1 MSAPIYLGSV
11 ETNEA
16 QMSRTTKISAADRH
30 ELEVYMPAPAG
41 TPRAGLVVLQEI
53 FGLNQHIRSV
63 ADSFA
68 EAGFL
73 AVAPA
78 LFDRVQPNAEF
89 DYDDLAPGRE
99 MVGRLSERETMLD
112 IAAAISVASEA
123 GRVLVVGYCWGGTL
137 AFQAACRFPV
147 LAAACYYGRGIVNVL
162 AETPRCPV
170 IYHYGME
177 DPHIPL
183 NDVKCVRAVRSEGIF
198 HLYEGAGHGFNCESR
213 KDYRPAAAA
222 LARRRTLSLFDAVL

>member
-1 MSAPIYLGSV
+1 
-11 ETNEA
+11 
-16 QMSRTTKISAADRH
+16 MSRTTRIAAADGH
-30 ELEVYMPAPAG
+30 ELEVHVRAPAG

-53 FGLNQHIRSV
+53 FGLNQHIRGV
-63 ADSFA
+63 ADSYA

-78 LFDRVQPNAEF
+78 LFDRVQRDAEF
-89 DYDDLAPGRE
+89 DYDDLAPGRA
-99 MVGRLSERETMLD
+99 VVAQLDERETMLD
-112 IAAAISVASEA
+112 IAAAISVATEA

-137 AFQAACRFPV
+137 AYQTASRFPV

-162 AETPRCPV
+162 GETPRCPV

-177 DPHIPL
+177 DPHISL
-183 NDVKCVRAVRSEGIF
+183 DDVKRVRAARAEGIF

-213 KDYRPAAAA
+213 KDHRPAAAA
-222 LARRRTLSLFDAVL
+222 LAKRRTLSLFDAVL

>member
-1 MSAPIYLGSV
+1 
-11 ETNEA
+11 
-16 QMSRTTKISAADRH
+16 MSRTTMISAADGH
-30 ELEVYMPAPAG
+30 ELEVYVRAPAG

-68 EAGFL
+68 EAGFF

-78 LFDRVQPNAEF
+78 LFDRVQRNAEF
-89 DYDDLAPGRE
+89 DYDQLGPGRE
-99 MVGRLSERETMLD
+99 VVAQLDERETMLD
-112 IAAAISVASEA
+112 IAAAISMATEP

-137 AFQAACRFPV
+137 AYQTAARFPV

-162 AETPRCPV
+162 SEMPRCPV

-183 NDVKCVRAVRSEGIF
+183 DDVKRVHAVRSEGIF
-198 HLYEGAGHGFNCESR
+198 HFYESAGHGFNCESR

>member
-1 MSAPIYLGSV
+1 
-11 ETNEA
+11 
-16 QMSRTTKISAADRH
+16 MSRTTRIAAADGH
-30 ELEVYMPAPAG
+30 LLEVYVRAPAG

-53 FGLNQHIRSV
+53 FGLNQHIRGV
-63 ADSFA
+63 ADSYA

-78 LFDRVQPNAEF
+78 LFDRVQRNAEF
-89 DYDDLAPGRE
+89 DYDDLAPGRA
-99 MVGRLSERETMLD
+99 VVAQLDERETMLD
-112 IAAAISVASEA
+112 IAAAISVATEA
-123 GRVLVVGYCWGGTL
+123 GRVFVVGYCWGGTL
-137 AFQAACRFPV
+137 AYQAASRFPV